1 MSKRGATLRTRAVT
15 REKADGA
22 PRRMLDAQCTK
33 RATLDRKRS
42 LPSSPSA
49 PYTHTHARLTARNNQ
64 PTTYALYFTHLAIT
78 LLALLTTSVI

>member
-15 REKADGA
+15 RERADGV
-22 PRRMLDAQCTK
+22 
-33 RATLDRKRS
+33 DRKRS